1 MLDRRGT
8 EEKMILIICGVSAA
22 TLLPFA
28 ILRLLLG
35 DYLIGLLDSVGLIA
49 AASLAMYVYR
59 VREVEL
65 AGRILSSLAI
75 SGMVFHIYI
84 KGTSEIY
91 FLYPLM
97 VSTYFIVKPSYALT
111 LSLLALALLVPVTW
125 VQLDGLAFA
134 KVHLSIF
141 GCVLFTYAFASQRN
155 QQRDQLL
162 QYSTKDSLT
171 GAGNRRAMDKQ
182 LIEAIQRFERSDQPM
197 SLIILDLDEFKNIND
212 TAGHAVGDQLLK
224 RVTDIVL
231 ARIRVT
237 DKLFRYGG
245 DEFVVVADPADLA
258 TAARLAEDLRALV
271 EADRGITGWQLSIS
285 LGVAEYVRG
294 EPQESWLKRADEA
307 LFASKRQ
314 GRNQVVA
321 SEAPADKP
329 TK

>member
-35 DYLIGLLDSVGLIA
+35 DYLIGLLDSVGLTA

-65 AGRILSSLAI
+65 AGRILSLLAI

-134 KVHLSIF
+134 KVYLSIF

>member
-65 AGRILSSLAI
+65 AGRILSLLAI
-75 SGMVFHIYI
+75 SGMVFHIYT

>member
-1 MLDRRGT
+1 MFDRRGT

-65 AGRILSSLAI
+65 AGRILSLLAI

-329 TK
+329 IK

>member
-1 MLDRRGT
+1 
-8 EEKMILIICGVSAA
+8 
-22 TLLPFA
+22 
-28 ILRLLLG
+28 
-35 DYLIGLLDSVGLIA
+35 
-49 AASLAMYVYR
+49 
-59 VREVEL
+59 
-65 AGRILSSLAI
+65 
-75 SGMVFHIYI
+75 
-84 KGTSEIY
+84 
-91 FLYPLM
+91 
-97 VSTYFIVKPSYALT
+97 
-111 LSLLALALLVPVTW
+111 
-125 VQLDGLAFA
+125 
-134 KVHLSIF
+134 VHLSIF

>member
-65 AGRILSSLAI
+65 AGRILSLLAI

-134 KVHLSIF
+134 KVYLSIF

-245 DEFVVVADPADLA
+245 DVFVVVADPADLA

>member
-1 MLDRRGT
+1 MFDRRST

-35 DYLIGLLDSVGLIA
+35 DYLIGLLDSIGLLA
-49 AASLAMYVYR
+49 AIGLASYVYR
-59 VREVEL
+59 VREVEM
-65 AGRILSSLAI
+65 AGILLSLLAI
-75 SGMVFHIYI
+75 SGMVLHIYI
-84 KGTSEIY
+84 KGISEVY

-97 VSTYFIVKPSYALT
+97 VATYFVVKPAYALA
-111 LSLLALALLVPVTW
+111 LSLLALAILLPVTW
-125 VQLDGLAFA
+125 VQFDGLAFA
-134 KVHLSIF
+134 KVYLSIL
-141 GCVLFTYAFASQRN
+141 GCILFTYAFASQRN
-155 QQRDQLL
+155 EQRDLLL

-171 GAGNRRAMDKQ
+171 GAGNRRAMDKH

-212 TAGHAVGDQLLK
+212 TAGHALGDQLLK

-231 ARIRVT
+231 ARIRIT

-245 DEFVVVADPADLA
+245 DEFVVLADPADLA

-271 EADRGITGWQLSIS
+271 EADQAVTGWQLSIS

-294 EPQESWLKRADEA
+294 EPQESWLSRADEA
-307 LFASKRQ
+307 LLVSKRQ
-314 GRNQVVA
+314 GRNQVVV
-321 SEAPADKP
+321 SESLANKP
-329 TK
+329 IK